1 MVNKKELK
9 MQRIEPLWKP
19 SGTHTQIFF
28 LDLNVTVEVSNRLTL
43 QISRFHWTDA
53 GQNQL
58 LNPTRA
64 YAARGNEWDYK
75 SSFTSRH

>member
-1 MVNKKELK
+1 
-9 MQRIEPLWKP
+9 MQRVEPLWKL

-43 QISRFHWTDA
+43 QISIFHWTDA

-58 LNPTRA
+58 LNPARA
-64 YAARGNEWDYK
+64 YAARGNY
-75 SSFTSRH
+75 SLSHASLTSP

>member
-9 MQRIEPLWKP
+9 MQRIEPLWKL

-43 QISRFHWTDA
+43 QISRF
-53 GQNQL
+53 QNFSL
-58 LNPTRA
+58 DRRRTEPIA
-64 YAARGNEWDYK
+64 
-75 SSFTSRH
+75 